1 MSDFDF
7 LVLSLRADAE
17 MQLGLFSPGDQP
29 PTVQLPMARK
39 MIDIL
44 AMLQEKTKGN
54 LTLEEQRNLDNTVTE
69 LRFRYLQAFEAEGK
83 KAAQATEGDKP
94 AEASTNG

>member
-17 MQLGLFSPGDQP
+17 MQLGLYPRGDQP
-29 PTVQLPMARK
+29 AEVQLPMARK
-39 MIDIL
+39 MIDLL

-54 LTLEEQRNLDNTVTE
+54 LSLEEQRNLDNTVTE

-83 KAAQATEGDKP
+83 KAAEAGKTSEAP
-94 AEASTNG
+94 ANG